1 MSVPKLILM
10 PLSSSGQERE
20 RILSALSVAAHFNAH
35 LEILHA
41 TLNPRQ
47 FIPDEVVARRM
58 PRHLLHELE
67 TLAKKHS
74 VTEASDLKQLFLSLC
89 EQHHILHS
97 ERFSHDGP
105 SAYWHEINGLRSEL
119 VGERGKVSD
128 LIIVPQPKSG
138 NPTSTFE
145 AAIMLSGKP
154 VLLVPRTLTTFSA
167 DRVLVAWNGSTESAR
182 AVTSALT
189 VLKQAKEVVVACSN
203 RSAFREPGI
212 DKLVHYLAHHGVTA
226 VGKKFDSRRYSAGDG
241 LLRLSESI
249 GCDLI
254 VMGAFTHRRVHEQ
267 IFGGMTRHMV
277 GYAKMLVWM
286 MH

>member
-1 MSVPKLILM
+1 M
-10 PLSSSGQERE
+10 
-20 RILSALSVAAHFNAH
+20 LSALSVTAHFNAH
-35 LEILHA
+35 LEVLHA

-47 FIPDEVVARRM
+47 FIPDEVIARRM
-58 PRHLLHELE
+58 PHNLLHELE
-67 TLAKKHS
+67 ILAKKHS
-74 VTEASDLKQLFLSLC
+74 VTEASELKKLFLSLC
-89 EQHHILHS
+89 GQYRILHS
-97 ERFSHDGP
+97 ERFSQEGP
-105 SAYWHEINGLRSEL
+105 SAYWQEVNGLRSEL

-138 NPTSTFE
+138 IPTSTFE
-145 AAIMLSGKP
+145 AAIMHSGKP
-154 VLLVPRTLTTFSA
+154 VLLVPRTLTTFTA

-182 AVTSALT
+182 AVTSALS

-226 VGKKFDSRRYSAGDG
+226 SGKKFDSRRCSAGEG

-277 GYAKMLVWM
+277 GHAKMPVWM

>member
-1 MSVPKLILM
+1 M
-10 PLSSSGQERE
+10 
-20 RILSALSVAAHFNAH
+20 LSALSVAAHFNAH

-58 PRHLLHELE
+58 PQNLLHELE

-74 VTEASDLKQLFLSLC
+74 VTEASELKQLFLSLC

-105 SAYWHEINGLRSEL
+105 SAYWQEINGLRSEL

-145 AAIMLSGKP
+145 AAIMHSGKP
-154 VLLVPRTLTTFSA
+154 VLLVPRTLTTFAA
-167 DRVLVAWNGSTESAR
+167 DHVLIAWNGSTESAR
-182 AVTSALT
+182 AVTSALS
-189 VLKQAKEVVVACSN
+189 VLKQAKEVVVGCSN
-203 RSAFREPGI
+203 CSAFREPGI
-212 DKLVHYLAHHGVTA
+212 DKLIQYLAHHGVTA
-226 VGKKFDSRRYSAGDG
+226 VGKYFDSRRCSAGEG

-249 GCDLI
+249 GSDLI
-254 VMGAFTHRRVHEQ
+254 VMGAYTHRRVHEQ
-267 IFGGMTRHMV
+267 IFGGVTRHMV
-277 GYAKMLVWM
+277 GYAKIPIWL